1 MLLTYFRIIDF
12 GILNNL
18 FYQWMSVFFLTI
30 KCLKHYKIYNDD
42 IYYHKTPINFL
53 SLGLTK
59 FLLTKAV
66 DSQKSGKTILTR
78 FFNLS

>member
-1 MLLTYFRIIDF
+1 MLLSYIRIIDC
-12 GILNNL
+12 GIFNNL
-18 FYQWMSVFFLTI
+18 FTYECRYFFRRSN
-30 KCLKHYKIYNDD
+30 IYSIIRYNVD

-66 DSQKSGKTILTR
+66 DSQ
-78 FFNLS
+78 NLARHYWQDFSI